1 MLSMSQR
8 APGYRLTSQV
18 PPTFSALSR
27 TSVRTPSSRS
37 RCSMYKPENP
47 APMMIASNRAVPG
60 TGLVLRRGEIAT
72 DLLNG
77 TGQMQTRD
85 PPFTVL
91 LDVGFVVV
99 TGAVQFAAVGK
110 DDPV

>member
-1 MLSMSQR
+1 
-8 APGYRLTSQV
+8 
-18 PPTFSALSR
+18 
-27 TSVRTPSSRS
+27 
-37 RCSMYKPENP
+37 MYKPENP
-47 APMMIASNRAVPG
+47 APMMISNRAVPG

-110 DDPV
+110 DDPVLHRPDPGCGGGRSKGEFRSVAMMHGGRALQ